1 MIIGTHALLY
11 DESLFG
17 DLGLVVIDEQHKFGV
32 AQRASL
38 IRRGLVPDVLVMTAT
53 PIPRTLTMTIYGDL
67 DVSLLDEKPPGRGKI
82 VTAVSRARNNR
93 MSPRSSKNNSP
104 RPPGLSR
111 LSAGRG
117 KRNAQG
123 RVRHRGLEKWR
134 KRLPAW
140 RSA

>member
-11 DESLFG
+11 EDAAFR

-38 IRRGLVPDVLVMTAT
+38 IRRGVMPDVLVMTAT

-82 VTAVSRARNNR
+82 ITARAGGR
-93 MSPRSSKNNSP
+93 RSSPMS
-104 RPPGLSR
+104 
-111 LSAGRG
+111 
-117 KRNAQG
+117 Q
-123 RVRHRGLEKWR
+123 
-134 KRLPAW
+134 
-140 RSA
+140 RS